1 MQRGR
6 KPSTDADKKRRG
18 QKRPSRLATVTEF
31 PPLATLPD
39 PPPII
44 AKRKS
49 VAGEHYALDE
59 WHRLTR
65 ILKNK
70 GVLPEGD
77 ETALKQINAINDA
90 FNKIRNG

>member
-1 MQRGR
+1 MDYQE
-6 KPSTDADKKRRG
+6 AIE
-18 QKRPSRLATVTEF
+18 TVE
-31 PPLATLPD
+31 A
-39 PPPII
+39 II
-44 AKRKS
+44 AR
-49 VAGEHYALDE
+49 HCE
-59 WHRLTR
+59 W